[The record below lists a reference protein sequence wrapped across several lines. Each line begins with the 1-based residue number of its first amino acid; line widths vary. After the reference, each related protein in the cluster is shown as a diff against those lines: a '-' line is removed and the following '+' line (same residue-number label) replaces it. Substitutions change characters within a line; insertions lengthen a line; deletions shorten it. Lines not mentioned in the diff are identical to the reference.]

1 MHTYILQHR
10 VCVSRLPLLHP
21 LLLVHQ
27 GVFPRNDGIQG
38 RGFNSVAS
46 ELYISRITFYRENI
60 MYMQLL

>member
-27 GVFPRNDGIQG
+27 GVCPRNDGVQEH
-38 RGFNSVAS
+38 GFNSVAS
-46 ELYISRITFYRENI
+46 EFYIAHHF
-60 MYMQLL
+60 L